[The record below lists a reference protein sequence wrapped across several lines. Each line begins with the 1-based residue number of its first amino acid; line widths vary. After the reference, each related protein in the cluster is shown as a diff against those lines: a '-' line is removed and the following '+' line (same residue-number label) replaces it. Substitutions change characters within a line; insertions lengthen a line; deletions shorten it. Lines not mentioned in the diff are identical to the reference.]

1 MPATNAFADY
11 ALQLHLKDGSLQ
23 TFLIASKPSLTIVDG
38 TLFIKSGQT
47 EFSCQLGQVDY
58 YDFPSDIDPTKVE
71 TIDSQATIQ
80 MNGDC
85 ICFSGLNGNAKV
97 AVYTADGKKI
107 RNITTDGQGNV
118 TIDISSLPQGIY
130 VINVGNYSTKV
141 IKK

>member
-23 TFLIASKPSLTIVDG
+23 TFLISSKPSLTIADG
-38 TLFIKSGQT
+38 TLSVKSVQT

-58 YDFPSDIDPTKVE
+58 YDFPSEIDMSVE
-71 TIDSQATIQ
+71 KIGSKAAIR

-97 AVYTADGKKI
+97 AVYTPAGKKI
-107 RNITTDGQGNV
+107 RDVATDGQGNV
-118 TIDISSLPQGIY
+118 TIDISSLPQGTY
-130 VINVGNYSTKV
+130 VVNVGNYSTKV